1 VAVYTQVDS
10 DALEAFL
17 SLYNIGSL
25 LSFKGIAEG
34 VENSNY
40 LLHTDAGTYILTLYE
55 KRVDA
60 DDLPF
65 FLGLMNHLA
74 AKGFACPTPVRQL
87 SGTMLG
93 TLAGRPAAIV
103 SFLEGVWLRKPLPRH
118 CAELGAGLASMHVAG
133 SDFEITRP
141 NALSITGWRPL
152 YDACNGRAD
161 EAIPGLS
168 QEIEEELSFFEQ
180 NWPTNLPS
188 GVIHGDLFPDNVFFI
203 HNKLSGFI
211 DFYFACNDTFVY
223 DIAICLNAWCF
234 ERDGAF
240 NISKARSL
248 LQAYTQVRPLSADE
262 LTALP
267 LFARGSALRFLL
279 TRTYDWIN
287 HPEGA
292 LVRPKDPREC
302 LKQMRFHKDVTSP
315 AAYGLDC

>member
-1 VAVYTQVDS
+1 MAVYTQVDNE
-10 DALEAFL
+10 ALETFL

-60 DDLPF
+60 SDLPF

-74 AKGFACPTPVRQL
+74 AKGFACPTPVRQS

-103 SFLEGVWLRKPLPRH
+103 SFLEGVWLRKSLPRH
-118 CAELGAGLASMHVAG
+118 CAELGAGLAAMHIAG
-133 SDFEITRP
+133 ADFEVTRP
-141 NALSITGWRPL
+141 NALSVPGWRPL

-168 QEIEEELSFFEQ
+168 QEIEQELSFFEQ

-188 GVIHGDLFPDNVFFI
+188 GVIHADLFPDNVFFI
-203 HNKLSGFI
+203 HDKLSGFI
-211 DFYFACNDTFVY
+211 DFYFACNDAFVY

-315 AAYGLDC
+315 AAYGLDY

>member
-1 VAVYTQVDS
+1 MAVYTQVDN

-118 CAELGAGLASMHVAG
+118 CAELGAGLAAMHIAG

-168 QEIEEELSFFEQ
+168 QEIEQELSFFEQ

-315 AAYGLDC
+315 AAYGLDY

>member
-118 CAELGAGLASMHVAG
+118 CAELGAGLAAMHVAG

>member
-74 AKGFACPTPVRQL
+74 AKGFACPTPVCQL

-118 CAELGAGLASMHVAG
+118 CAELGAGLAAMHVAG